1 MIAIHWFQVS
11 ESPCVL
17 CTRDLS
23 LDEPHLQAQQ
33 SHTAVG
39 NHIKWHILEWSHFI
53 LKDSVGETEKRGY
66 DFERNLGGVYGK
78 VLREKG
84 EGRKDIIILSQ
95 NKRKE
100 NILLTFGRGIKLI
113 EKNKTVSRKPSHER
127 KFLKMWRNKIL
138 NFQNLL
144 QICKVLKRYF
154 NNCKKNASLV
164 HTYNFSVKKERSPM
178 SCGVHHAQVIRTEE
192 FALSSL
198 GATKPIT
205 SF

>member
-113 EKNKTVSRKPSHER
+113 EKNKTVSRMSSHER

-154 NNCKKNASLV
+154 NNCKKKCFSC
-164 HTYNFSVKKERSPM
+164 TY
-178 SCGVHHAQVIRTEE
+178 
-192 FALSSL
+192 L
-198 GATKPIT
+198 
-205 SF
+205 